1 MNKYITILVMS
12 NIHFQQNLNNR
23 KEKLIEEQHT
33 IVGFSFGEWFVEKM
47 LSKYSSVYKRIT
59 LPVQQFIVF
68 TIIIKSVGK
77 L

>member
-33 IVGFSFGEWFVEKM
+33 IVGCSFGEWFVEKM